1 MVAWDRED
9 YIAKVSKQWNDESVY
24 KSVKFKDKVLQD
36 LAEESNRIFKGLKQK
51 RKITENNQSILQLNM
66 KKLPIW
72 GKCIYFQRSIK
83 SCMISLAGQLYQID
97 VEHLQKRPRN
107 FQIRKL
113 SQTVGLILRTPT
125 IL

>member
-1 MVAWDRED
+1 MVVWDRED

-24 KSVKFKDKVLQD
+24 KSVKFKDKILQD

-72 GKCIYFQRSIK
+72 GNVFAS
-83 SCMISLAGQLYQID
+83 
-97 VEHLQKRPRN
+97 
-107 FQIRKL
+107 
-113 SQTVGLILRTPT
+113 
-125 IL
+125 